1 MPIDAKIRKIIET
14 NGYINIDDMME
25 QVLLINPDSYYVY
38 TENIGIDGDFI
49 TSPEISQLFGEII
62 ALWVIE
68 QWQKLGK
75 PNEFC
80 LLELGPGQGTLMDDL
95 LRTSSKIASS
105 FLNGAKVHLLEIN
118 HKFIQKQK
126 FKLEKH
132 KKEITWVKKILDL
145 PELPLIVISNEFFD
159 ALPIKQFVK
168 TQSRWHESI
177 LIIDPIDGKIKYS
190 KIEIKQALQNQLKLE
205 HLNANDGAVIEESIE
220 SLEIIRALSDHINK
234 YSGAVLIIDY
244 GYDIQTSERTRNQ
257 YNSTLQAVK
266 NHQYWP
272 IIDTLGEADLT
283 AHVDFNALK
292 RASKERGVSNFRNFS
307 QRNFLLS
314 YGIELRLHELKKTIA
329 PEECYILDRQVLRL
343 ISPSMMGELFK
354 VLEISNHTNFKG

>member
-14 NGYINIDDMME
+14 NGYIKIDDMME
-25 QVLLINPDSYYVY
+25 QVLSINPDSYYVV
-38 TENIGIDGDFI
+38 TEHIGIDGDFI
-49 TSPEISQLFGEII
+49 TSPEISQLFGETI

-95 LRTSSKIASS
+95 LRTSSKITSG
-105 FLNGAKVHLLEIN
+105 FLKGAKVHLLEIN

-126 FKLEKH
+126 IKLEKH
-132 KKEITWVKKILDL
+132 RREITWVEKVLDL

-159 ALPIKQFVK
+159 ALPIKQFIK
-168 TQSRWHESI
+168 TQDNKWHEST
-177 LIIDPIDGKIKYS
+177 LVIDPIDGKIKYS
-190 KIEIKQALQNQLKLE
+190 KIEIKQALQTQLSLE

-220 SLEIIRALSDHINK
+220 SLEIIRALSDHIIK
-234 YSGAVLIIDY
+234 YSGAALIIDY
-244 GYDIQTSERTRNQ
+244 GYDIQTPERTRNQ

-292 RASKERGVSNFRNFS
+292 IASKERGIKEFRNFS

-314 YGIELRLHELKKTIA
+314 YGIEFRLQELKKTIVQQ
-329 PEECYILDRQVLRL
+329 EYDVLNRQVLRL
-343 ISPSMMGELFK
+343 TSPAMMGELFK
-354 VLEISNHTNFKG
+354 VLEISKLY